1 MQQPNTTENSPVS
14 IEPELKTKFV
24 YSILTDVIGVKD
36 SEPDWEWVHFDG
48 SRESLQFPKGSFKDG
63 DKVKITFERVT

>member
-1 MQQPNTTENSPVS
+1 M
-14 IEPELKTKFV
+14 EPAEAAISLKYV
-24 YSILTDVIGVKD
+24 YNILTEVIGVKPVGNEIPF
-36 SEPDWEWVHFDG
+36 SDWEWVHFDG